1 MRERRIGAKRKGR
14 GREKKERQEEERKQ
28 RREERTSCMCRTRV
42 EFYACLIW
50 KWIVRE
56 CASMSRV
63 VKIPVGETERD
74 RERREAREKET
85 GER

>member
-1 MRERRIGAKRKGR
+1 MKGEQAQKGKKGKREERREQGK
-14 GREKKERQEEERKQ
+14 RKQ
-28 RREERTSCMCRTRV
+28 RGEERTSCMCRV

-63 VKIPVGETERD
+63 VKRPVGETDARKQEREGSK
-74 RERREAREKET
+74 REEN
-85 GER
+85 G